1 MLINEVYSP
10 VSLVYSNF
18 EDCGLFIMIMTGVA
32 GRKGMLRFKFALTT
46 SSAIVLEVTTRSH

>member
-18 EDCGLFIMIMTGVA
+18 EDAVFSSMTGMI
-32 GRKGMLRFKFALTT
+32 GREGMLWDMFALTT
-46 SSAIVLEVTTRSH
+46 SCSIVP